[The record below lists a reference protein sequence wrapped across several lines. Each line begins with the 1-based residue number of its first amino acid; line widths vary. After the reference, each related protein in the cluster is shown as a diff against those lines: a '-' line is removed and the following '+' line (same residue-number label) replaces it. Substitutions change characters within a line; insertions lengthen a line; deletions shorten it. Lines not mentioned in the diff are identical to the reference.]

1 MIYQRHHS
9 IEISD
14 QNYLDYFKS
23 VNSSRSK
30 CFNVGSGVWSHDFW
44 TNIDLPPQSKEFA
57 KIQSPCL
64 FHDLVKDDELPIEN
78 NSAELIFTSHVI
90 EHLLD
95 IDVIKLFKSAYR
107 SLKPG
112 GIIRVV
118 TGPDAD
124 TDFQALQRDDRQWW
138 YFYDEEKKLENMNNN
153 LSSVDCWI
161 KHLATPRSI
170 HSTTPCDKKYT
181 EKEINELIEKF
192 DGRPDQLRDLF
203 TNGLEYNIN
212 TPGDHLSWWNAEK
225 LVGSLKQAGFSIVE
239 KSGNGQS
246 KSVFMRDLRF
256 FDLTFPQ
263 ISLYV
268 EAVKT

>member
-1 MIYQRHHS
+1 MIYKRHHS

-30 CFNVGSGVWSHDFW
+30 CFNVGSGIWSHDFW
-44 TNIDLPPQSKEFA
+44 TNIDLPPQSPEFA
-57 KIQSPCL
+57 KKQSPCL
-64 FHDLVKDDELPIEN
+64 FHDLVKDDELPIKH

-95 IDVIKLFKSAYR
+95 IDVMKLFKSAYR

-124 TDFQALQRDDRQWW
+124 TDFKALKRDDRQWW
-138 YFYDEEKKLENMNNN
+138 YFYDDDENLDNINNN
-153 LSSVDCWI
+153 LSSIDCWM
-161 KHLATPRSI
+161 KHLATPRSV

-181 EKEINELIEKF
+181 EKEISELIEKF
-192 DGRPDQLRDLF
+192 DGKPDQLRDFF
-203 TNGLEYNIN
+203 TNGLKYNIN
-212 TPGDHLSWWNAEK
+212 SPGDHLSWWNTEK
-225 LVGSLKQAGFSIVE
+225 LLGSLKQAGFSIVE
-239 KSGNGQS
+239 KSGYGQS
-246 KSVFMRDLRF
+246 RSIFMRDLRF
-256 FDLTFPQ
+256 FDLTYPQ

-268 EAVKT
+268 EAVKV